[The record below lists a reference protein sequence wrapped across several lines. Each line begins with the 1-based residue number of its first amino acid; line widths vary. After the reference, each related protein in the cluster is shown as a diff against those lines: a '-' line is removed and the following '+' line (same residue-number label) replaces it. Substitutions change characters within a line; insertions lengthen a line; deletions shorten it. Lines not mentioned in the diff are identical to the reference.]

1 MTSQPERSLERLLEG
16 MRPLLHDG
24 EYVFCAVPAGAAVP
38 PTAIGTFLE
47 EEATTLIL
55 PRADAE
61 ARGLPALFHA
71 AWITLTIH
79 SDLAAVGFMAALS
92 TALAH
97 AGISCN
103 VVSAAYHDH
112 LFVPY
117 EERDRAMETL
127 RDLQGRR

>member
-1 MTSQPERSLERLLEG
+1 VSQPERSLDRLIAG
-16 MRPLLHDG
+16 MNPILRDG
-24 EYVFCAVPAGAAVP
+24 EYVFCTVPIDVPVPAS
-38 PTAIGTFLE
+38 AIGTFHE
-47 EEATTLIL
+47 DEAKTLIL

-61 ARGLPALFHA
+61 ALGLPTLFHA

-79 SDLAAVGFMAALS
+79 SDMAAVGFMAALS
-92 TALAH
+92 TALAD

-103 VVSAAYHDH
+103 VISAAYHDH

-127 RDLQGRR
+127 RGLQGRQ

>member
-1 MTSQPERSLERLLEG
+1 VSQPESSLERLLER
-16 MRPLLHDG
+16 MDPILHEG
-24 EYVFCAVPAGAAVP
+24 EYVFCAVPSDAPVP
-38 PTAIGTFLE
+38 PSAIGTFH
-47 EEATTLIL
+47 EAEAKTLIL
-55 PRADAE
+55 PRAEAE
-61 ARGLPALFHA
+61 ALGLAPLFHA

-92 TALAH
+92 TALAK

-117 EERDRAMETL
+117 EERERAMDAL
-127 RDLQGRR
+127 RRLQRK